1 MMKNPCLLLIPLL
14 FATAQAAASVSVD
27 RDVTMTDA
35 DGGTLVLITDGRI
48 DIASSESLTTAT
60 FTDFSGVSGAR
71 SIDGQVL
78 RDRTRG
84 NGELATRYDG
94 ALSFT
99 GVAEADAPRRFE
111 IAFENLV
118 VVRDASGAELSGRIL
133 VNGDELDAADLPYGA
148 RRLLART
155 LRFFRFA

>member
-1 MMKNPCLLLIPLL
+1 MKNPCLLLIALL

-71 SIDGQVL
+71 STDGQVR

-84 NGELATRYDG
+84 NGALATRYDG
-94 ALSFT
+94 SLSFT
-99 GVAEADAPRRFE
+99 GVAEANPARRFE

-118 VVRDASGAELSGRIL
+118 VVRDGSGAELSGRLL
-133 VNGDELDAADLPYGA
+133 VNGDELDAADLPRAA